1 MSRYCLSPRAQE
13 DLSEIWDYSA
23 ERWRFDQADSYLHL
37 LQRAIE
43 AVAADPRK
51 GTSCDEV
58 RAGYRKYPAGSHM
71 LLYRQSQDGI
81 DIVRVLHGR
90 WISSGTCE
98 PR

>member
-1 MSRYCLSPRAQE
+1 MSRYVLSPRAQE
-13 DLSEIWDYSA
+13 DLSEIWDYSV
-23 ERWRFDQADSYLHL
+23 ERWGMDQADSNLRL

-43 AVAADPRK
+43 VIAADPRV

-71 LLYRQSQDGI
+71 LLYRQSQAGI

-90 WISSGTCE
+90 MDFD
-98 PR
+98 RHL